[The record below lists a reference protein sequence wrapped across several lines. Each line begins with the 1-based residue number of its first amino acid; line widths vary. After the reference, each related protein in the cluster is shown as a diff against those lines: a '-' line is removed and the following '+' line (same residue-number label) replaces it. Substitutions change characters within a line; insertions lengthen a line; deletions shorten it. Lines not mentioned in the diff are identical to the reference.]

1 LRISSAAH
9 FDIKVRNFQF
19 DGEVFSNIQLWKYR
33 KDKNN
38 ESVGLLTSPV
48 NWIRFEIMVNTYE

>member
-1 LRISSAAH
+1 M
-9 FDIKVRNFQF
+9 VR
-19 DGEVFSNIQLWKYR
+19 FSVIFNYGNIEKI
-33 KDKNN
+33 KNN